1 MSAVHA
7 QRFQVRFDECGPDGS
22 ARSSTI
28 LRYVVETAFGHS
40 AAAGYPLSWYFS
52 HGLFWLVRQVH
63 LSLAL
68 PVGYADALEITTQV
82 LGARR
87 VWARRGNTV
96 RNGAGVAVGAATM
109 DWILTDRDGRPA
121 RIPCEMATAFS
132 VVPGTTLERYA
143 AEAAPAGARTGAYRV
158 PAHQTD
164 PRGHMNNAAY
174 LDLLDDAL
182 AALGLDPQA
191 RPAEYDLAYLQA
203 AVSGDALQYAAW
215 ATPAAAS
222 VAMHR
227 PDGTPVWWGRRRCPA
242 TAP

>member
-1 MSAVHA
+1 MSAGHA

-22 ARSSTI
+22 ARCSTI

-40 AAAGYPLSWYFS
+40 AAVGYPLAWYFS
-52 HGLFWLVRQVH
+52 HRLFWLVRQVH

-68 PVGYADALEITTQV
+68 PVGYADALEVTTQV

-87 VWARRGNTV
+87 VWARRGNTI
-96 RNGAGVAVGAATM
+96 RNGAGVSVGAATM
-109 DWILTDRDGRPA
+109 DWILTDGDGRPA
-121 RIPCEMATAFS
+121 RIPREMTAAFS

-143 AEAAPAGARTGAYRV
+143 AEVAPVGARTDAYRV

-182 AALGLDPQA
+182 ASLGLDPQA
-191 RPAEYDLAYLQA
+191 RPAEYDLAYLQPA
-203 AVSGDALQYAAW
+203 LSGDALQYAAW
-215 ATPAAAS
+215 GTPATAS
-222 VAMHR
+222 VAVHR
-227 PDGTPVWWGRRRCPA
+227 ADGSAVWWGRRRRPA
-242 TAP
+242 AAP